1 MTASNALEDVQH
13 LRSLKKPNPEC
24 KKPVL
29 EWIKLHTTVLRF
41 NYNYTLAWPY
51 FLNTMHDMS
60 IPLVRLTSVPPPPS

>member
-29 EWIKLHTTVLRF
+29 EWIKLHTTALRF
-41 NYNYTLAWPY
+41 NYNYTLVGHI
-51 FLNTMHDMS
+51 F
-60 IPLVRLTSVPPPPS
+60 